1 MKKSLFTI
9 ILASLLTLTACSPA
23 ADTKES
29 SDAAPTEATTEAA
42 TEAATEAVTEAT
54 TEATTEAPTEKSTE
68 NVIEDS
74 SATEKKFTC
83 YVDGQRVGG
92 RLYHPEGEGPFP
104 TIVFVPGMG
113 MNYYLYAELFEN
125 LNSEGIAVA
134 AFDCRG
140 NAQVSTISD
149 GKFSEMTPT
158 SLKKD
163 IMEVTDFISA
173 YQLVD
178 SENLFIMGHSLG
190 GLTAALTAAETPD
203 KYKGMIGFDPAY
215 QMPDEYRELY
225 PEGTEIPEAPN
236 VQTEGKAFIEE
247 MMSIDVL
254 EDIKSFDGSTIIL
267 TGTKGTVYTE
277 NPLALENA
285 AETLPN
291 AELVIVDGADHGF
304 ENHRKE
310 LVQYTVD
317 FIKKTID

>member
-1 MKKSLFTI
+1 MTKSLFTI

-23 ADTKES
+23 ADTKEN
-29 SDAAPTEATTEAA
+29 SDVTTTEAA
-42 TEAATEAVTEAT
+42 TEATTEAVTEAT
-54 TEATTEAPTEKSTE
+54 TEEVTEAPTEKSTE

-74 SATEKKFTC
+74 SAAEKKFTC

-140 NAQVSTISD
+140 NAQISTISD

-215 QMPDEYRELY
+215 QMPDDYHELY

-247 MMSIDVL
+247 IMSINVVD
-254 EDIKSFDGSTIIL
+254 EIKSYDGNTIIL
-267 TGTKGTVYTE
+267 TGTGEAIYSIAPE
-277 NPLALENA
+277 IMEAA
-285 AETLPN
+285 AEALPN
-291 AELVIVDGADHGF
+291 GELIVVEGADHGF
-304 ENHRKE
+304 NQHLKE
-310 LVQYTVD
+310 LIQYTVD
-317 FIKKTID
+317 FVKENTD

>member
-1 MKKSLFTI
+1 MTKSLFTI

-29 SDAAPTEATTEAA
+29 SDVTPTEAA
-42 TEAATEAVTEAT
+42 

-140 NAQVSTISD
+140 NAQISTISD

-173 YQLVD
+173 HQTVD

-203 KYKGMIGFDPAY
+203 KYKGMIGFDPSY
-215 QMPDEYRELY
+215 QMPDAYRELY

-247 MMSIDVL
+247 IMSINVVD
-254 EDIKSFDGSTIIL
+254 EIKSYDGNTIIL
-267 TGTKGTVYTE
+267 TGTNQTVYTE
-277 NPLALENA
+277 KPEIMEAA
-285 AETLPN
+285 AEALPN
-291 AELVIVDGADHGF
+291 GELIIVEGADHGF
-304 ENHRKE
+304 DKHLKE

-317 FIKKTID
+317 FVKENTD

>member
-23 ADTKES
+23 ADTKEN
-29 SDAAPTEATTEAA
+29 SDVTPTEAATEATTEA
-42 TEAATEAVTEAT
+42 V

-113 MNYYLYAELFEN
+113 MNYYIYAELFEN
-125 LNSEGIAVA
+125 FNSEGIAVA

-140 NAQVSTISD
+140 NAPTSSVSD

-203 KYKGMIGFDPAY
+203 KYKGMIGYDPAY

-236 VQTEGKAFIEE
+236 AQTEGKAFIEE
-247 MMSIDVL
+247 SMSIDVVD
-254 EDIKSFDGSTIIL
+254 EIKSYDGNAIIL
-267 TGTKGTVYTE
+267 TGTGEAIYSIAPDIME
-277 NPLALENA
+277 AA
-285 AETLPN
+285 AEALPN
-291 AELVIVDGADHGF
+291 GELIIVEGADHGF
-304 ENHRKE
+304 NQHFKE
-310 LVQYTVD
+310 LIQYTVD
-317 FIKKTID
+317 FVKENTD

>member
-23 ADTKES
+23 ADTKENS
-29 SDAAPTEATTEAA
+29 EVMPTEATTEV
-42 TEAATEAVTEAT
+42 TTEAV

-113 MNYYLYAELFEN
+113 MNYYMYAELFEN

-140 NAQVSTISD
+140 NAPTSSVSD
-149 GKFSEMTPT
+149 GKFIEMTVSSCKT
-158 SLKKD
+158 D
-163 IMEVTDFISA
+163 IKTVTDFISA
-173 YQLVD
+173 YQMVD
-178 SENLFIMGHSLG
+178 SENLFLMGHSLSG
-190 GLTAALTAAETPD
+190 FNGALVAAENPD
-203 KYKGMIGFDPAY
+203 LFKGMIGYDPAY
-215 QMPDEYRELY
+215 QMPDESRKLFSEEPETYMLDGVEIGETFAKELMAIDL
-225 PEGTEIPEAPN
+225 TE
-236 VQTEGKAFIEE
+236 
-247 MMSIDVL
+247 S
-254 EDIKSFDGSTIIL
+254 IKSYDGNTIIL
-267 TGTKGTVYTE
+267 TGTGDAIYSFAPE
-277 NPLALENA
+277 IMEAA
-285 AETLPN
+285 AEALPN
-291 AELVIVDGADHGF
+291 GELIVVEGADHGF
-304 ENHRKE
+304 NQHLKE

-317 FIKKTID
+317 FVKENTD

>member
-29 SDAAPTEATTEAA
+29 SDVTPTEAA
-42 TEAATEAVTEAT
+42 TEATTEAVTEAT
-54 TEATTEAPTEKSTE
+54 TEEVTEAPTEKSTE

-140 NAQVSTISD
+140 NAQISTISD

-163 IMEVTDFISA
+163 IMAVTDFISA

-203 KYKGMIGFDPAY
+203 KYKGMIGYDPAY
-215 QMPDEYRELY
+215 QMPDDYHELY

-247 MMSIDVL
+247 IMSINVVD
-254 EDIKSFDGSTIIL
+254 EIKSYDGNTIIL
-267 TGTKGTVYTE
+267 TGTGEAIYSFAPE
-277 NPLALENA
+277 IMEAA
-285 AETLPN
+285 AEALPN
-291 AELVIVDGADHGF
+291 GELIVVEGADHGF
-304 ENHRKE
+304 NQHLKE
-310 LVQYTVD
+310 LIQYTVD
-317 FIKKTID
+317 FVKENID

>member
-29 SDAAPTEATTEAA
+29 SDVTPTEAATEATTEA
-42 TEAATEAVTEAT
+42 V

-125 LNSEGIAVA
+125 FNSEGIAVA

-140 NAQVSTISD
+140 NAPTSSVSD
-149 GKFSEMTPT
+149 GKFIEMTVSSCKT
-158 SLKKD
+158 D
-163 IMEVTDFISA
+163 IKTITDFISA
-173 YQLVD
+173 YQMVD
-178 SENLFIMGHSLG
+178 SENLFLMGHSLG
-190 GLTAALTAAETPD
+190 GFNGALVAAENPD
-203 KYKGMIGFDPAY
+203 LFKGMIGYDPAF
-215 QMPDEYRELY
+215 QTPDDARELFSEE
-225 PEGTEIPEAPN
+225 PETYILDGVEIGETFAKELMAIDLTE
-236 VQTEGKAFIEE
+236 
-247 MMSIDVL
+247 S
-254 EDIKSFDGSTIIL
+254 IKSYDGNTIIL
-267 TGTKGTVYTE
+267 TGTGEAIYS
-277 NPLALENA
+277 LAPEIMDAA
-285 AETLPN
+285 AEALPN
-291 AELVIVDGADHGF
+291 GELIVVEGADHYFNENF
-304 ENHRKE
+304 EE
-310 LVQYTVD
+310 LIQYTVD
-317 FIKKTID
+317 FVKENTD

>member
-23 ADTKES
+23 ADTKEN
-29 SDAAPTEATTEAA
+29 SDAAPTEATTEA
-42 TEAATEAVTEAT
+42 TTEAVTEA
-54 TEATTEAPTEKSTE
+54 ATEAPTEKSTE

-74 SATEKKFTC
+74 SAAEKKFTY

-163 IMEVTDFISA
+163 IMAVTDFISA
-173 YQLVD
+173 QQIVD

-203 KYKGMIGFDPAY
+203 KYKGMIGFDPSY
-215 QMPDEYRELY
+215 QMPDAYRELY

-247 MMSIDVL
+247 VIAIDVL
-254 EDIKSFDGSTIIL
+254 EDIKSYDGNAIIL
-267 TGTKGTVYTE
+267 TGTNQTVYTA
-277 NPLALENA
+277 NPEIMEAA

-291 AELVIVDGADHGF
+291 GELIIVEGADHGF
-304 ENHRKE
+304 DKHLKE

-317 FIKKTID
+317 FVKENID

>member
-29 SDAAPTEATTEAA
+29 SDAAPTEATTEA
-42 TEAATEAVTEAT
+42 TTEAV

-125 LNSEGIAVA
+125 INSEGIAVA

-140 NAQVSTISD
+140 NAPTSSVSD

-173 YQLVD
+173 YQMVD

-190 GLTAALTAAETPD
+190 GLNSALVAAENPD
-203 KYKGMIGFDPAY
+203 LFKGMIGYDPAY
-215 QMPDEYRELY
+215 QMPDESRKLFSEEPETYIFDGAEIGEPFAKELMAIDL
-225 PEGTEIPEAPN
+225 TE
-236 VQTEGKAFIEE
+236 
-247 MMSIDVL
+247 S
-254 EDIKSFDGSTIIL
+254 IKSYDGNTIIL
-267 TGTKGTVYTE
+267 TGTGEAIYSIAPE
-277 NPLALENA
+277 IMEAA
-285 AETLPN
+285 AEALPN
-291 AELVIVDGADHGF
+291 GELIVVEGADHGF
-304 ENHRKE
+304 NEHLKE

-317 FIKKTID
+317 FVKENTD

>member
-23 ADTKES
+23 ADKKES
-29 SDAAPTEATTEAA
+29 SDVTPTEAA
-42 TEAATEAVTEAT
+42 TEATTEAVTEAT
-54 TEATTEAPTEKSTE
+54 IEAPTEKSTE

-140 NAQVSTISD
+140 NAQISTISD

-215 QMPDEYRELY
+215 QMPDDYHELY

-247 MMSIDVL
+247 IMSINVVD
-254 EDIKSFDGSTIIL
+254 EIKSYDGNTIIL
-267 TGTKGTVYTE
+267 TGTGEAIYSFAPE
-277 NPLALENA
+277 IMEAA
-285 AETLPN
+285 AEALPN
-291 AELVIVDGADHGF
+291 GELIVVEGADHGF
-304 ENHRKE
+304 NQHLKE

-317 FIKKTID
+317 FVKENTD

>member
-29 SDAAPTEATTEAA
+29 SDAAPTEAATEATTEA
-42 TEAATEAVTEAT
+42 V

-140 NAQVSTISD
+140 NAPTSTISD

-163 IMEVTDFISA
+163 IMAVTDFISA

-215 QMPDEYRELY
+215 QMPDEYREQY

-247 MMSIDVL
+247 SMSIDVVD
-254 EDIKSFDGSTIIL
+254 EIKSYDGNTIIL
-267 TGTKGTVYTE
+267 TGTGEAIYSIAPDIME
-277 NPLALENA
+277 AA
-285 AETLPN
+285 AEALPN
-291 AELVIVDGADHGF
+291 GELIVVEGADHGF
-304 ENHRKE
+304 NQHLKE
-310 LVQYTVD
+310 LIQYTVD
-317 FIKKTID
+317 FVKENTD

>member
-23 ADTKES
+23 ADTKEN
-29 SDAAPTEATTEAA
+29 SDVAPTEATTEAT
-42 TEAATEAVTEAT
+42 TEEV

-113 MNYYLYAELFEN
+113 LNYYLYDELFKLVN
-125 LNSEGIAVA
+125 DEGIAVA

-163 IMEVTDFISA
+163 IMAVTDFISS
-173 YQLVD
+173 YQMVD

-190 GLTAALTAAETPD
+190 GLNSALVAAENPD
-203 KYKGMIGFDPAY
+203 LFKGMIGYDPAY
-215 QMPDEYRELY
+215 QMPDESRKLFSEEPETYILDGAEICETFAKELMATDL
-225 PEGTEIPEAPN
+225 TE
-236 VQTEGKAFIEE
+236 
-247 MMSIDVL
+247 S
-254 EDIKSFDGSTIIL
+254 IKSYDGNTIIL
-267 TGTKGTVYTE
+267 TGTEAIYS
-277 NPLALENA
+277 LAPEIMDAA
-285 AETLPN
+285 AEALPN
-291 AELVIVDGADHGF
+291 GELIVVEGADHFFNENF
-304 ENHRKE
+304 EE
-310 LVQYTVD
+310 LIQYTVD
-317 FIKKTID
+317 FVKENTD

>member
-1 MKKSLFTI
+1 MKKSLFTL

-23 ADTKES
+23 ADTKEN
-29 SDAAPTEATTEAA
+29 SDVTPTE
-42 TEAATEAVTEAT
+42 VT
-54 TEATTEAPTEKSTE
+54 TEATTEEVTDTPTEPPTEKSTE
-68 NVIEDS
+68 NIIEDI
-74 SATEKKFTC
+74 SAAEKKFTC
-83 YVDGQRVGG
+83 NVDGQRVGG

-113 MNYYLYAELFEN
+113 MNYYMYAELFEN

-140 NAQVSTISD
+140 NAQVSSISD

-163 IMEVTDFISA
+163 IMAVTDFISA
-173 YQLVD
+173 QQIVD

-203 KYKGMIGFDPAY
+203 KYKGMIGFDPSY
-215 QMPDEYRELY
+215 QMPDAYRELY

-247 MMSIDVL
+247 ILSIDVID
-254 EDIKSFDGSTIIL
+254 EIKSYDGNAIIL
-267 TGTKGTVYTE
+267 TGTNQTVYTA
-277 NPLALENA
+277 NPEIMEAA
-285 AETLPN
+285 AEALPN
-291 AELVIVDGADHGF
+291 GELIIVEGADHGF
-304 ENHRKE
+304 DKHLKE

-317 FIKKTID
+317 FVKEKTD

>member
-23 ADTKES
+23 ADKKES
-29 SDAAPTEATTEAA
+29 SDVTPTETTTE
-42 TEAATEAVTEAT
+42 VT
-54 TEATTEAPTEKSTE
+54 TEEVTEAPTEKSTE

-92 RLYHPEGEGPFP
+92 RLYLPEGEGPFP

-113 MNYYLYAELFEN
+113 LNYFIYDEIIKPVN
-125 LNSEGIAVA
+125 DEGIAVVS
-134 AFDCRG
+134 FDCRG
-140 NAQVSTISD
+140 NAFASTTSD
-149 GKFSEMTPT
+149 GEFSEMTPT

-163 IMEVTDFISA
+163 IMAVTDFISA
-173 YQLVD
+173 QQIVD

-215 QMPDEYRELY
+215 QMPDAYRELY
-225 PEGTEIPEAPN
+225 PEGTEIPEALN
-236 VQTEGKAFIEE
+236 AHTEGKAFIEE
-247 MMSIDVL
+247 SMSIDVVD
-254 EDIKSFDGSTIIL
+254 EIKSYDGNTIIL
-267 TGTKGTVYTE
+267 TGTGQAVYSIAPNIME
-277 NPLALENA
+277 AA
-285 AETLPN
+285 AEALPN
-291 AELVIVDGADHGF
+291 GELIVVKGADHGF
-304 ENHRKE
+304 SQHLKE

-317 FIKKTID
+317 FVKENTD

>member
-1 MKKSLFTI
+1 MKKSLFTL

-23 ADTKES
+23 ADTKEN
-29 SDAAPTEATTEAA
+29 SDVTPTE
-42 TEAATEAVTEAT
+42 VT
-54 TEATTEAPTEKSTE
+54 TEATTEEVTDTPTEPPTEKSTE
-68 NVIEDS
+68 NIIEDI
-74 SATEKKFTC
+74 SAAEKKFTC
-83 YVDGQRVGG
+83 NVDGQRVGG

-113 MNYYLYAELFEN
+113 MNYYMYAELFEN

-140 NAQVSTISD
+140 NAQVSSISD

-163 IMEVTDFISA
+163 IMAVTDFISA
-173 YQLVD
+173 QQIVD

-203 KYKGMIGFDPAY
+203 KYKGMIGFDPSY
-215 QMPDEYRELY
+215 QMPDAYRELY
-225 PEGTEIPEAPN
+225 PEVTEIPEAPN

-247 MMSIDVL
+247 ILSIDVID
-254 EDIKSFDGSTIIL
+254 EIKSYDGNAIIL
-267 TGTKGTVYTE
+267 TGTNQTVYTA
-277 NPLALENA
+277 NPEIMEAA
-285 AETLPN
+285 AEALPN
-291 AELVIVDGADHGF
+291 GELIIVEGADHGF
-304 ENHRKE
+304 DKHLKE

-317 FIKKTID
+317 FVKENTD

>member
-1 MKKSLFTI
+1 MTKSLFTI

-29 SDAAPTEATTEAA
+29 SDAAPTEASTEATTEA
-42 TEAATEAVTEAT
+42 V

-140 NAQVSTISD
+140 NAPTSSVSD
-149 GKFSEMTPT
+149 GKFIEMTVSSCKT
-158 SLKKD
+158 D
-163 IMEVTDFISA
+163 IKTVTDFISA
-173 YQLVD
+173 HQMVD

-190 GLTAALTAAETPD
+190 GLNSALVAAENPD
-203 KYKGMIGFDPAY
+203 LFKGMIGYDPAY
-215 QMPDEYRELY
+215 QMPDESRKLFSEEPETYIFDGAEIGEPFAKELMATDL
-225 PEGTEIPEAPN
+225 TE
-236 VQTEGKAFIEE
+236 
-247 MMSIDVL
+247 S
-254 EDIKSFDGSTIIL
+254 IKSYDGNTIIL
-267 TGTKGTVYTE
+267 TGTGEAIYS
-277 NPLALENA
+277 LAPEIMDAA
-285 AETLPN
+285 AEALPN
-291 AELVIVDGADHGF
+291 GELIVVEGADHYFNENF
-304 ENHRKE
+304 EE
-310 LVQYTVD
+310 LIQYTVD
-317 FIKKTID
+317 FVKENTD

>member
-23 ADTKES
+23 ADTKEN
-29 SDAAPTEATTEAA
+29 SDVTPTEATTEA
-42 TEAATEAVTEAT
+42 TTEAV

-113 MNYYLYAELFEN
+113 LNYYMYVELFEN

-163 IMEVTDFISA
+163 IMAVTDFISA
-173 YQLVD
+173 QQIVD

-203 KYKGMIGFDPAY
+203 KYKGMIGYDPSY
-215 QMPDEYRELY
+215 QMPDAYRELF

-236 VQTEGKAFIEE
+236 VQTEGKEFIEE
-247 MMSIDVL
+247 IIAIDVL
-254 EDIKSFDGSTIIL
+254 EDIKSYDGNTIIL
-267 TGTKGTVYTE
+267 TGTNQTVYTE
-277 NPLALENA
+277 NPEIMEAA
-285 AETLPN
+285 AEALPN
-291 AELVIVDGADHGF
+291 GELIVVEGADHGF
-304 ENHRKE
+304 SQHLKE

-317 FIKKTID
+317 FVKGNID

>member
-1 MKKSLFTI
+1 MTKSLFTI
-9 ILASLLTLTACSPA
+9 ILVSLLTLTACSPA
-23 ADTKES
+23 ADTKEN
-29 SDAAPTEATTEAA
+29 SDATPTEATTEA
-42 TEAATEAVTEAT
+42 TTEAV
-54 TEATTEAPTEKSTE
+54 TEATTEAPTEKSTK

-74 SATEKKFTC
+74 SAAEKKFTC
-83 YVDGQRVGG
+83 YVDGQRIGG

-113 MNYYLYAELFEN
+113 TNYYMYVELFEN
-125 LNSEGIAVA
+125 LNSEGVAVA

-140 NAQVSTISD
+140 NAQVSSISD

-163 IMEVTDFISA
+163 IMAVTDFISA
-173 YQLVD
+173 QQIVD

-203 KYKGMIGFDPAY
+203 KYKGMIGFDPSY
-215 QMPDEYRELY
+215 QMPDAYRELY

-247 MMSIDVL
+247 VIAIDVID
-254 EDIKSFDGSTIIL
+254 EIKSYDGNAIIL
-267 TGTKGTVYTE
+267 TGTNGTVYTA
-277 NPLALENA
+277 NPEIMEAA
-285 AETLPN
+285 AEALPN
-291 AELVIVDGADHGF
+291 GELIIVEGADHGF
-304 ENHRKE
+304 DKHLKE

-317 FIKKTID
+317 FVKGNID

>member
-29 SDAAPTEATTEAA
+29 SDVAPTEATTEI
-42 TEAATEAVTEAT
+42 TTEAV

-140 NAQVSTISD
+140 NAPTSSVSD
-149 GKFSEMTPT
+149 GKFIEMTVSSCKT
-158 SLKKD
+158 D
-163 IMEVTDFISA
+163 IKTVTDFISA
-173 YQLVD
+173 YQMVD
-178 SENLFIMGHSLG
+178 SENLFLMGHSLG
-190 GLTAALTAAETPD
+190 GFNGES
-203 KYKGMIGFDPAY
+203 
-215 QMPDEYRELY
+215 RELFSEE
-225 PEGTEIPEAPN
+225 PETYILDGVEIGETFAKELMAIDLTE
-236 VQTEGKAFIEE
+236 
-247 MMSIDVL
+247 S
-254 EDIKSFDGSTIIL
+254 IKSYDGNTIIL
-267 TGTKGTVYTE
+267 TGTGEAIYS
-277 NPLALENA
+277 LAPEIMDAA
-285 AETLPN
+285 AEALPN
-291 AELVIVDGADHGF
+291 GELIVVEGADHGF
-304 ENHRKE
+304 NQHLKE
-310 LVQYTVD
+310 LIQYTVD
-317 FIKKTID
+317 FVKENTD

>member
-1 MKKSLFTI
+1 MTKSLFTI

-29 SDAAPTEATTEAA
+29 SDVTPTEATTEA
-42 TEAATEAVTEAT
+42 TTEAV

-104 TIVFVPGMG
+104 TVVFVPGMG

-140 NAQVSTISD
+140 NAPTSTISD
-149 GKFSEMTPT
+149 GKFIEMTV
-158 SLKKD
+158 SSCKAD
-163 IMEVTDFISA
+163 IKTVSDFISA
-173 YQLVD
+173 YQMVD

-190 GLTAALTAAETPD
+190 GLNSALVAAENPD
-203 KYKGMIGFDPAY
+203 LFKGMIGYDPAY
-215 QMPDEYRELY
+215 QMPDESRKLFSEEPETYIFDGAEIGEPFAKELMAIDL
-225 PEGTEIPEAPN
+225 TE
-236 VQTEGKAFIEE
+236 
-247 MMSIDVL
+247 S
-254 EDIKSFDGSTIIL
+254 IKSYNGNTIIL
-267 TGTKGTVYTE
+267 TGTGEAIYSIAPE
-277 NPLALENA
+277 IMDAA
-285 AETLPN
+285 AEALPN
-291 AELVIVDGADHGF
+291 GELIVVEGADHYFNENF
-304 ENHRKE
+304 EE
-310 LVQYTVD
+310 LIQYTVD
-317 FIKKTID
+317 FVKENTD

>member
-1 MKKSLFTI
+1 MKKALFTI
-9 ILASLLTLTACSPA
+9 IFASMLTLTACTTA

-29 SDAAPTEATTEAA
+29 SDITP
-42 TEAATEAVTEAT
+42 TEAT
-54 TEATTEAPTEKSTE
+54 TEATTEAATEEVTEAPTEPPTE
-68 NVIEDS
+68 NLIEDI
-74 SATEKKFTC
+74 SATEKKFIC

-92 RLYHPEGEGPFP
+92 RLYLPEGEGPFP

-113 MNYYLYAELFEN
+113 VNYYMYQKIFEKIN
-125 LNSEGIAVA
+125 VEGIAVA

-140 NAQVSTISD
+140 NTFASNVSD
-149 GKFSEMTPT
+149 GKFSEMTVT
-158 SLKKD
+158 SHKKD
-163 IMEVTDFISA
+163 IVTVTDFISE
-173 YQLVD
+173 YSTTD
-178 SENLFIMGHSLG
+178 KDNLFIMGHSLG
-190 GLTAALTAAETPD
+190 GLTAALTAAENPD
-203 KYKGMIGFDPAY
+203 MYKGMIGFDPSY
-215 QMPDEYRELY
+215 QLPEGYREHY
-225 PEGTEIPEAPN
+225 SEGTEIPEAAN
-236 VQTEGKAFIEE
+236 VYSEGKKFIEE
-247 MMSIDVL
+247 VIAIDVL

>member
-9 ILASLLTLTACSPA
+9 ILASLLTLTACTTA

-29 SDAAPTEATTEAA
+29 SDVTPTEAATEATTEA
-42 TEAATEAVTEAT
+42 V

-74 SATEKKFTC
+74 SAAEKKFTC

-140 NAQVSTISD
+140 NAPTSTISD

-173 YQLVD
+173 YQMVD

-203 KYKGMIGFDPAY
+203 KYKGMIGYDPAY

-247 MMSIDVL
+247 SMSIDVVD
-254 EDIKSFDGSTIIL
+254 EIKSYDGNTIIL
-267 TGTKGTVYTE
+267 TGTGEAIYSIAPE
-277 NPLALENA
+277 IMDAA
-285 AETLPN
+285 AEALPN
-291 AELVIVDGADHGF
+291 GELIVVEGADHGF
-304 ENHRKE
+304 NEHLKE

-317 FIKKTID
+317 FVKENTD

>member
-1 MKKSLFTI
+1 MTKSLFTI

-29 SDAAPTEATTEAA
+29 SDAAPTEAATEATTEA
-42 TEAATEAVTEAT
+42 V

-74 SATEKKFTC
+74 SANEKKFTC

-140 NAQVSTISD
+140 NAPTSTISD

-247 MMSIDVL
+247 SMSIDVVD
-254 EDIKSFDGSTIIL
+254 EIKSYDGNTIIL
-267 TGTKGTVYTE
+267 TGTDEAIYS
-277 NPLALENA
+277 LAPEIMEAA
-285 AETLPN
+285 AEALPN
-291 AELVIVDGADHGF
+291 GELIVVEGADHF
-304 ENHRKE
+304 FDKHLKE

-317 FIKKTID
+317 FVKENTD